1 MFLSEFPCSC
11 TSGIG
16 ESGHRTQSKMQFA
29 GNYSNLAGW
38 QWGFRS
44 GNRAKRV
51 KRAAGNAGAA
61 TCGLISGNC
70 RLISGNCRLIS
81 GNCGLISGNCRLIS
95 GRKWPSRGKSGAEF
109 GKLGANFG
117 KLGIKRGVFSH
128 INPQFLEQ
136 TNKIFVNSGLLR
148 FKFAP
153 SGD

>member
-44 GNRAKRV
+44 GNRSKRV
-51 KRAAGNAGAA
+51 KRAAENAGAA
-61 TCGLISGNC
+61 T
-70 RLISGNCRLIS
+70 CRLIS
-81 GNCGLISGNCRLIS
+81 GNCGLISENCGLIS

-109 GKLGANFG
+109 GKLGANFS
-117 KLGIKRGVFSH
+117 KLGIKRGIFSH
-128 INPQFLEQ
+128 FNPQFSEQ
-136 TNKIFVNSGLLR
+136 TNKIFANSGLLR
-148 FKFAP
+148 SKFAP

>member
-16 ESGHRTQSKMQFA
+16 ESGHRTQSKMQFG

-44 GNRAKRV
+44 GNRSKRV
-51 KRAAGNAGAA
+51 KRAAENAGAA
-61 TCGLISGNC
+61 TCRRISANWGLISGNC
-70 RLISGNCRLIS
+70 RLISGNR
-81 GNCGLISGNCRLIS
+81 GLIS

-109 GKLGANFG
+109 GKLRANFS

-128 INPQFLEQ
+128 FNPQFSEQ
-136 TNKIFVNSGLLR
+136 TNKIFANSGLLR
-148 FKFAP
+148 SKFAP